1 MARVNSASP
10 SKSWANVKKV
20 NEQKKMKISEFR
32 KLIPEE
38 IKRTL
43 KEKSNTNDATK
54 GSQLNEI
61 NLNQDQEKLLKDL
74 YSVIKNYYSTLSNPQ
89 VVGTIDQLKDL
100 YI

>member
-1 MARVNSASP
+1 M
-10 SKSWANVKKV
+10 
-20 NEQKKMKISEFR
+20 NEFQRMQQIAG
-32 KLIPEE
+32 L
-38 IKRTL
+38 L
-43 KEKSNTNDATK
+43 KESQIGEAK

-74 YSVIKNYYSTLSNPQ
+74 YSVIKNYYSTLSNSQ

>member
-1 MARVNSASP
+1 MQQIAG
-10 SKSWANVKKV
+10 
-20 NEQKKMKISEFR
+20 
-32 KLIPEE
+32 L
-38 IKRTL
+38 L
-43 KEKSNTNDATK
+43 KESQIGEAK

>member
-1 MARVNSASP
+1 M
-10 SKSWANVKKV
+10 
-20 NEQKKMKISEFR
+20 NEFQRMQKIAG
-32 KLIPEE
+32 LITE
-38 IKRTL
+38 
-43 KEKSNTNDATK
+43 
-54 GSQLNEI
+54 SQLNEI

>member
-1 MARVNSASP
+1 M
-10 SKSWANVKKV
+10 
-20 NEQKKMKISEFR
+20 NEFQRMQQIAG
-32 KLIPEE
+32 L
-38 IKRTL
+38 L
-43 KEKSNTNDATK
+43 KESQIGEAK

>member
-1 MARVNSASP
+1 M
-10 SKSWANVKKV
+10 KK
-20 NEQKKMKISEFR
+20 SEFR
-32 KLIPEE
+32 NLIREE

>member
-1 MARVNSASP
+1 M
-10 SKSWANVKKV
+10 KKLELR
-20 NEQKKMKISEFR
+20 N
-32 KLIPEE
+32 LIREE
-38 IKRTL
+38 IGNAL
-43 KEKSNTNDATK
+43 KEKSNTNDVTK

>member
-1 MARVNSASP
+1 MINE
-10 SKSWANVKKV
+10 VKRM
-20 NEQKKMKISEFR
+20 QKIAG
-32 KLIPEE
+32 LITE
-38 IKRTL
+38 
-43 KEKSNTNDATK
+43 
-54 GSQLNEI
+54 SQLNEI

>member
-1 MARVNSASP
+1 M
-10 SKSWANVKKV
+10 
-20 NEQKKMKISEFR
+20 NEFTRMQLLAG
-32 KLIPEE
+32 LITEAEAAHPAKYKAPE
-38 IKRTL
+38 
-43 KEKSNTNDATK
+43 

>member
-1 MARVNSASP
+1 M
-10 SKSWANVKKV
+10 
-20 NEQKKMKISEFR
+20 NEFQRMQQIAGIITESE
-32 KLIPEE
+32 
-38 IKRTL
+38 L